1 MVGRIGA
8 VWGITG
14 VALIIGDAIYRM
26 IPVAIGA
33 FAYPFDWIHWVFLV
47 AFFVF
52 MTVVEGYKGF
62 QLGFSPRVVARA
74 RYLAR
79 HPRAGHALLA
89 PVFCMGFFHAT
100 RRRRITTISVTTGIV
115 VFVVLVGRLA
125 QPWRGIVDLGVV
137 AGLIWGLVAIGVF
150 SYLAFTGDEFHHPT
164 DVPEDV

>member
-1 MVGRIGA
+1 MGA

-89 PVFCMGFFHAT
+89 PVFTFTGFNAVEL
-100 RRRRITTISVTTGIV
+100 S
-115 VFVVLVGRLA
+115 
-125 QPWRGIVDLGVV
+125 LGVQLFV
-137 AGLIWGLVAIGVF
+137 GGDRSQYGGQETLAYALVEWF
-150 SYLAFTGDEFHHPT
+150 F
-164 DVPEDV
+164 